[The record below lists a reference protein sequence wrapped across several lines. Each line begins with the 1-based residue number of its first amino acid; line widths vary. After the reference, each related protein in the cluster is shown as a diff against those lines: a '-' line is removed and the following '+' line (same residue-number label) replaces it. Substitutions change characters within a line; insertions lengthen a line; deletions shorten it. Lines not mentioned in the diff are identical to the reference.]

1 MEAPGEWGAGVV
13 QVSVGRSDACV
24 PRRAVCVLRNQGC
37 PTGSRTLVPWAGSC
51 CDPHRC
57 SQCHCLWHS
66 PAVLFVA
73 WVARG
78 WGVLCQHY
86 TCVPGRVYVVTCRG
100 DMDGGPMSLQP
111 CPHAWC
117 STSASGGLGPCHF
130 PAPCGGSQSHPSPST
145 CPCTQINL
153 HPTAGTDASLSSPS
167 PSNSM
172 HTFPLPISNLI
183 SIPSTFYFI
192 LPIPNPSHFPFTFS
206 FPSQPPSQSPPHFHY
221 SIPACRSVR
230 SREHAMSALSPV
242 VFNS

>member
-1 MEAPGEWGAGVV
+1 M
-13 QVSVGRSDACV
+13 
-24 PRRAVCVLRNQGC
+24 CVLRNQGC

-78 WGVLCQHY
+78 WGMLCQHY

-100 DMDGGPMSLQP
+100 DMDGGPLSLQP

-117 STSASGGLGPCHF
+117 STSGRFGPCHF

-153 HPTAGTDASLSSPS
+153 HPTAGTDASLSFPCTLFHYPSATSSPS
-167 PSNSM
+167 L
-172 HTFPLPISNLI
+172 PL
-183 SIPSTFYFI
+183 ST
-192 LPIPNPSHFPFTFS
+192 LS
-206 FPSQPPSQSPPHFHY
+206 FPSQILPISPSRSLSLLNPHPSLPLISITPSQ
-221 SIPACRSVR
+221 
-230 SREHAMSALSPV
+230 PV
-242 VFNS
+242 VQ